1 MDDVTASEDN
11 IHAGVKYM
19 RHLMDHF
26 FNDPEIEEVNRYLLA
41 FAAYNAGPNRI
52 ARLRGLAPEYGL
64 DPNRWFENNAE
75 GGAE

>member
-1 MDDVTASEDN
+1 
-11 IHAGVKYM
+11 
-19 RHLMDHF
+19 MDHF

-41 FAAYNAGPNRI
+41 LAAYNAGPNRI